1 VTKRIE
7 PVLMSAFIALL
18 AGDVS
23 MAPTKTSNNKSR
35 MWLVMGGLAAMS
47 GVLAWQGFSRSVS
60 WAQEPIGWLYSH
72 PASDYPF
79 EHLGDVPPELVVP
92 RSLADDRVR
101 QFDELDRPRFT
112 ERRTNRGAQLNDERI
127 TVVATTGEADAQL
140 ALEQFSLAWN
150 EFSRLADSFTITH
163 RNPDFAIGQLL
174 VFIDS

>member
-1 VTKRIE
+1 
-7 PVLMSAFIALL
+7 
-18 AGDVS
+18 
-23 MAPTKTSNNKSR
+23 
-35 MWLVMGGLAAMS
+35 
-47 GVLAWQGFSRSVS
+47 
-60 WAQEPIGWLYSH
+60 
-72 PASDYPF
+72 
-79 EHLGDVPPELVVP
+79 LGDVPPELVVP

-174 VFIDS
+174 VVIDSEYREQRPDRSRRCNGRTGKRLFTSTFPKTSLHWKNSSANSIRAPCRRSWRSRNSIANFPFGHSKGWPNTSR